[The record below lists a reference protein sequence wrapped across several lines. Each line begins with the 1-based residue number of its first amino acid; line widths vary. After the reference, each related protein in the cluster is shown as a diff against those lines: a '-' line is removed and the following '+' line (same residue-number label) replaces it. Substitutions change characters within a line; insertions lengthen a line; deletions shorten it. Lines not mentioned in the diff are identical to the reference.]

1 MQVTD
6 PLPPDRPTADVKR
19 CFDLVIFDCDGVLV
33 DSEVLSCQCL
43 VELLRRHAV
52 ALDLETAF
60 TDFLGRRS
68 AAIVDHFLRLGHRLP
83 AGFGGELQAAI
94 REAFARSL
102 TATPDVEKLLR
113 GLDIAYCLA
122 SSSDLERIDFSLA
135 VTGLRGLFEGRVFS
149 AEMVPEGK
157 PAPDLFLYAAARMG
171 ARPERTL
178 VIEDSISG
186 VQAAQAAG
194 MRVWG
199 FVGGSHYRFRNGRAL
214 LMAAGADR
222 VFERMLDFGQAS
234 AERSHESV
242 QR

>member
-1 MQVTD
+1 MQGPD
-6 PLPPDRPTADVKR
+6 PLPPDRSTAALRR

-43 VELLRRHAV
+43 VELLRRHDV

-60 TDFLGRRS
+60 THFLGRSS
-68 AAIVDHFLRLGHRLP
+68 AAIVDHYLELGHGLP
-83 AGFGGELQAAI
+83 AAFGEELQGSI
-94 REAFARSL
+94 REAFTRSL
-102 TATPDVEKLLR
+102 RATPDVENLLR

-135 VTGLRGLFEGRVFS
+135 ITGLRGLFEGRVFS
-149 AEMVPEGK
+149 AEMVAEGK
-157 PAPDLFLYAAARMG
+157 PAPDLFLHAAARMG

-178 VIEDSISG
+178 VIEDSVSG
-186 VQAAQAAG
+186 VQAAKAAG
-194 MRVWG
+194 MSVWG

-214 LMAAGADR
+214 LMAAGSDR
-222 VFERMLDFGQAS
+222 VFEHMLDFGQ
-234 AERSHESV
+234 RDYDSV

>member
-1 MQVTD
+1 MQISD
-6 PLPPDRPTADVKR
+6 PLPPDRSAADMKR
-19 CFDLVIFDCDGVLV
+19 RFDLVIFDCDGVLI

-43 VELLRRHAV
+43 VEVLRRHDV
-52 ALDLETAF
+52 VLDLETAF
-60 TDFLGRRS
+60 THFLGRS
-68 AAIVDHFLRLGHRLP
+68 TVAIVEHYLGLGQSLP
-83 AGFGGELQAAI
+83 ADFGVALQASI
-94 REAFARSL
+94 RDSFAGSL
-102 TATPDVEKLLR
+102 TAMPNVEKLLR
-113 GLDIAYCLA
+113 SLDIAYCLA
-122 SSSDLERIDFSLA
+122 SSSDLERINFSLA

-178 VIEDSISG
+178 VIEDSVSG
-186 VQAAQAAG
+186 VQAAKAAG

-214 LMAAGADR
+214 LLAAGSDR
-222 VFERMLDFGQAS
+222 VFERMLDFGQVS
-234 AERSHESV
+234 AEQSYDSV

>member
-1 MQVTD
+1 MQISD
-6 PLPPDRPTADVKR
+6 PLGSDRSAADMKR
-19 CFDLVIFDCDGVLV
+19 HFDLVIFDCDGVLV

-43 VELLRRHAV
+43 VELLRRQEV

-60 TDFLGRRS
+60 THFLGRS
-68 AAIVDHFLRLGHRLP
+68 SVAIVDHYLGLGLSLP
-83 AGFGGELQAAI
+83 VDFGAALQASI
-94 REAFARSL
+94 RDAFARSL
-102 TATPDVEKLLR
+102 TAIPDVEKLLR
-113 GLDIAYCLA
+113 HLDIAYCLA
-122 SSSDLERIDFSLA
+122 SSSDLERINFSLA
-135 VTGLRGLFEGRVFS
+135 VTGLRGFFEGRVFS

-178 VIEDSISG
+178 VIEDSVSG
-186 VQAAQAAG
+186 VQAAKAAG

-214 LMAAGADR
+214 LLAAGADR
-222 VFERMLDFGQAS
+222 VFERMLDFAEVS
-234 AERSHESV
+234 AERGYDGV

>member
-1 MQVTD
+1 MQAPD
-6 PLPPDRPTADVKR
+6 PLSPDRSTADMKR

-43 VELLRRHAV
+43 VELLRRHDV

-60 TDFLGRRS
+60 THFLGRS
-68 AAIVDHFLRLGHRLP
+68 SVAIVDHCLGLGHSLP
-83 AGFGGELQAAI
+83 AGFGAELRASI
-94 REAFARSL
+94 RASFARSL
-102 TATPDVEKLLR
+102 MATPNVDELLR
-113 GLDIAYCLA
+113 SLDLAYCLA

-178 VIEDSISG
+178 VIEDSVSG
-186 VQAAQAAG
+186 VQAAKAAG

-214 LMAAGADR
+214 LLAAGSDR
-222 VFERMLDFGQAS
+222 VFEHMLDFG
-234 AERSHESV
+234 RGYDSV
-242 QR
+242 C

>member
-1 MQVTD
+1 MQVPD
-6 PLPPDRPTADVKR
+6 PLPPERSTAALKR

-43 VELLRRHAV
+43 VELLGRHDV

-60 TDFLGRRS
+60 THFLGRSS
-68 AAIVDHFLRLGHRLP
+68 AAIVDHYQGLGHGLP
-83 AGFGGELQAAI
+83 AAFGAELQASI
-94 REAFARSL
+94 REAFTRSL
-102 TATPDVEKLLR
+102 SATPNVENLLR

-135 VTGLRGLFEGRVFS
+135 ITGLRALFEGRVFS
-149 AEMVPEGK
+149 AEMVAEGK
-157 PAPDLFLYAAARMG
+157 PAPDLFLHAAARMG

-178 VIEDSISG
+178 VIEDSVSG
-186 VQAAQAAG
+186 VQAAKAAG

-214 LMAAGADR
+214 LMAAGSDR
-222 VFERMLDFGQAS
+222 VFERMLDFGQ
-234 AERSHESV
+234 RDYDSV
-242 QR
+242 QQ

>member
-1 MQVTD
+1 MQISD
-6 PLPPDRPTADVKR
+6 PLPPDRSAADMKR
-19 CFDLVIFDCDGVLV
+19 RFDLVIFDCDGVLI

-43 VELLRRHAV
+43 VEVLRRHDV
-52 ALDLETAF
+52 VLDLETAF
-60 TDFLGRRS
+60 THFLGRS
-68 AAIVDHFLRLGHRLP
+68 TVAIVEHYLGLGQSLP
-83 AGFGGELQAAI
+83 ADFGVALQASI
-94 REAFARSL
+94 RDSFAGSL
-102 TATPDVEKLLR
+102 TATPNVEKLLR
-113 GLDIAYCLA
+113 SLDIAYCLA
-122 SSSDLERIDFSLA
+122 SSSDLERINFSLA

-178 VIEDSISG
+178 VIEDSVSG
-186 VQAAQAAG
+186 VQAAKAAG

-214 LMAAGADR
+214 LLAAGSDR
-222 VFERMLDFGQAS
+222 VFERMLDFGQVS
-234 AERSHESV
+234 AEQSYDSV